1 MALTWH
7 DIRLTTADDASG
19 LLMLAPSLALSGT
32 ACETAS
38 REMILWCELLGVT
51 PVIDDSTLVVT
62 ERFRI
67 IKLEQQRTDAGTSR
81 CRERAH
87 PRRSVHWKAVQEVDA
102 VNEASF
108 CMRATISSC
117 TVSVGRSPLTVNIH
131 SRPA

>member
-51 PVIDDSTLVVT
+51 PVIDDSTLV
-62 ERFRI
+62 
-67 IKLEQQRTDAGTSR
+67 
-81 CRERAH
+81 
-87 PRRSVHWKAVQEVDA
+87 
-102 VNEASF
+102 
-108 CMRATISSC
+108 
-117 TVSVGRSPLTVNIH
+117 
-131 SRPA
+131 